1 MSLIKIIELN
11 EQRGARHRRLRFFP
25 QDSLKPG
32 SAGVDRQADRTAE
45 ERSFQKRQSAMLT
58 KLFKLIQSQRN
69 KKIAIREAIRY
80 HNRAARLSLSKLSE
94 QRKSQLSMYLKLLP
108 TDIENILRI
117 FNEIA
122 EPCDLTESERR
133 TFETVR
139 RIRKLQLDRHAANQR
154 LDNLKTRKAKVQN
167 LQTI

>member
-1 MSLIKIIELN
+1 
-11 EQRGARHRRLRFFP
+11 
-25 QDSLKPG
+25 
-32 SAGVDRQADRTAE
+32 
-45 ERSFQKRQSAMLT
+45 
-58 KLFKLIQSQRN
+58 
-69 KKIAIREAIRY
+69 
-80 HNRAARLSLSKLSE
+80 
-94 QRKSQLSMYLKLLP
+94 MYLKLLP